1 MPLVCARFYA
11 SLTPTCTV
19 QTPKERQVYV
29 ALSSFQTAPLRIA
42 ECVTPDVA
50 IPQALKIGPTSDCGL
65 ADDFMNM
72 WITINFT
79 SLRNFEASTRVGQES
94 NPHHLSALTFRP
106 HLLGALL
113 GLRLH
118 QVQLGTFSLNI
129 PIQNLLCNSAGE
141 DAEKLEPLCTAD
153 GMYNGAVVME
163 NGWAVPQRAKQNY
176 HMTQQLCS

>member
-79 SLRNFEASTRVGQES
+79 SLR
-94 NPHHLSALTFRP
+94 P